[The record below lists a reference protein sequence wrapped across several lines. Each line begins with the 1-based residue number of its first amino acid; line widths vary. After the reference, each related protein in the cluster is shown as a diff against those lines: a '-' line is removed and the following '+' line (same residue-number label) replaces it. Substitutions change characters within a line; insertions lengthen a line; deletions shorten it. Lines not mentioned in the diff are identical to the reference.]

1 MRLPCY
7 SVPDGGGW
15 GAINLRY
22 VSGATA
28 EYIVVVD
35 YSHIMWAVSTIGPL
49 GPFYEDNEGCLSS
62 GISNCWC

>member
-28 EYIVVVD
+28 AYIVVVD
-35 YSHIMWAVSTIGPL
+35 YGH
-49 GPFYEDNEGCLSS
+49 
-62 GISNCWC
+62 